1 MFKVNNKVN
10 TRIRKLTI
18 KVNNKSG
25 RRSALVVINFEIY
38 PRGPIF
44 GRKRIYGVAY
54 IRCSLVFG
62 ISIEL
67 HIFGDWGWRIF
78 EGGHVQGVYQ
88 KDIVVVPFFA
98 GNN

>member
-25 RRSALVVINFEIY
+25 RRSGLVVINFEIY

-54 IRCSLVFG
+54 IWYLEYQLGCTYLV
-62 ISIEL
+62 I
-67 HIFGDWGWRIF
+67 
-78 EGGHVQGVYQ
+78 GGGVYS
-88 KDIVVVPFFA
+88 KEGMFRECIKRILW
-98 GNN
+98 